1 VVLLKENTLLFH
13 RFHRSKVRRNLTFV
27 VQYCDPLYLNVVCA
41 LFRVEITLLEKYGL
55 ITRISLA
62 LRVPLLLF
70 FSAIMIVLLA

>member
-1 VVLLKENTLLFH
+1 MVFH
-13 RFHRSKVRRNLTFV
+13 RRKARRNLT
-27 VQYCDPLYLNVVCA
+27 YIAHYYDPLYLNDVCV

-55 ITRISLA
+55 ITRVSLA